1 MKNNN
6 IKFILIFKLQY
17 LNFKIF
23 IIVFIFILIS
33 ITFNYIYFFNFKFFK
48 SIENYYKLCNQGI
61 LLNKNKYFHKEENPV
76 ISIISA
82 IYNKEKYILRFIRSI
97 QNQNFEKF
105 EIFLIDDCSTDNTIK
120 IIENLQKEDK
130 RINLI
135 KHIKKKGT
143 LISRNDGIIKSKG
156 KFLMI
161 LDPDDILLN
170 DILNE
175 SYKLAKKYNYDII
188 RFNAYIGKKNIF
200 MNKIIK
206 DIINRTIYQPE
217 LSFYIFYGK
226 GYLTQIDYVLWNKLI
241 KREVYINALNSI
253 NNYYLN
259 KFMIIYEDGLI
270 NYMLFKKAKSYYFMK
285 NIGYYYIINK
295 NSIMVNYKKNS
306 EKIINNI
313 FIYLEF
319 LFQYTNNAIFEKN
332 IASFVFINMLDFLK
346 QGFFIYVTEY
356 FQYYYKIINFYLN
369 FKLIF
374 LSIKNKFKNI
384 EYFIENSEKKNNR
397 NFK

>member
-1 MKNNN
+1 
-6 IKFILIFKLQY
+6 
-17 LNFKIF
+17 
-23 IIVFIFILIS
+23 
-33 ITFNYIYFFNFKFFK
+33 
-48 SIENYYKLCNQGI
+48 
-61 LLNKNKYFHKEENPV
+61 
-76 ISIISA
+76 
-82 IYNKEKYILRFIRSI
+82 
-97 QNQNFEKF
+97 
-105 EIFLIDDCSTDNTIK
+105 
-120 IIENLQKEDK
+120 
-130 RINLI
+130 
-135 KHIKKKGT
+135 
-143 LISRNDGIIKSKG
+143 
-156 KFLMI
+156 MI

-369 FKLIF
+369 SKLIS

-384 EYFIENSEKKNNR
+384 EYFIENSEKKHYR